1 MTDRSEELLDSV
13 HSAGACLVDIREL
26 AGKLVTLSAG
36 EFEALLLRCV
46 DDGDDRAVSRLLQA
60 CAFNVVKLDPDVLC
74 RYIGVCVEVLDS
86 APCFALQDE
95 NADQPPLTARVLS
108 FPIIRITLITPPIVH
123 NDDASHRLPGRLR
136 PFPNTAAAAL
146 AILGYPSPVTDASAS
161 GDSS

>member
-36 EFEALLLRCV
+36 QFEALLLRCI

-60 CAFNVVKLDPDVLC
+60 CAFNGVKLDPDVLC
-74 RYIGVCVEVLDS
+74 RCIGVCEEVLDS

-95 NADQPPLTARVLS
+95 HAVQPLLAAR
-108 FPIIRITLITPPIVH
+108 R
-123 NDDASHRLPGRLR
+123 
-136 PFPNTAAAAL
+136 AA
-146 AILGYPSPVTDASAS
+146 
-161 GDSS
+161 